1 MKNLLNVGRKY
12 GARIVTAAAVTAP
25 AFSFAAAN
33 PVLDAVDFTSIA
45 TWVSGVGVLIVGIA
59 VAFKGIALAK
69 RAVSKV

>member
-1 MKNLLNVGRKY
+1 MKNLRNVARKY

-25 AFSFAAAN
+25 AFSFAAD